1 MNQRDHTLLR
11 ESFFLLFIFGTL
23 AATEDHKLLVVS
35 KLA

>member
-11 ESFFLLFIFGTL
+11 ESFFLLFVFRTL
-23 AATEDHKLLVVS
+23 AATEDCKLVL